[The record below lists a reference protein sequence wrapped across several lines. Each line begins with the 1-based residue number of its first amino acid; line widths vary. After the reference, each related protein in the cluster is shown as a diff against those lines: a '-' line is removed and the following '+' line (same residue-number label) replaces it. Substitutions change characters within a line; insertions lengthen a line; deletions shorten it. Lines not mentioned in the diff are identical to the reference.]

1 MRLTCIR
8 RFKLGHTSLPTALL
22 TSNSVLDHQTDDS
35 VLTQKSTKVND
46 SLNLENCLFYTFA
59 EQTCINDLFK
69 I

>member
-1 MRLTCIR
+1 MRLICIR
-8 RFKLGHTSLPTALL
+8 RFKFGPYKPSYC
-22 TSNSVLDHQTDDS
+22 LDHLTDDS

-59 EQTCINDLFK
+59 EQTCVNDLFK